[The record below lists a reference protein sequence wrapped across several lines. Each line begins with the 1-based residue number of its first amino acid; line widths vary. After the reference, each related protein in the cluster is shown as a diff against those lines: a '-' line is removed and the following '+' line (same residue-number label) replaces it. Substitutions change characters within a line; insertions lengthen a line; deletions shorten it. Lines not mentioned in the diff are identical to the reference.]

1 MWVNKELLLL
11 LKCKQEIHRRWKQG
25 QTTWNKYRE
34 VVREGG
40 NETRKSKA
48 HLELKLAKDVKDNK
62 KSFFKYLKNKRKT
75 RDRVGPLLDGAGARV
90 TENAEKSELLNAAFV
105 LVFTDMTS
113 QGSLTQETMVKE
125 CCKGRPSLGQ
135 GGLG

>member
-1 MWVNKELLLL
+1 MNKELLLL
-11 LKCKQEIHRRWKQG
+11 PKCKQEIHRRWKQG
-25 QTTWNKYRE
+25 QATWNKYRE
-34 VVREGG
+34 VVREGR

-62 KSFFKYLKNKRKT
+62 KGFFKYLKNKRKT

-113 QGSLTQETMVKE
+113 QGSLTQETMVKK